1 MRMFRPLVTTLLVL
15 LLSAGCAM
23 MARYTLDQRYGRA
36 DPTRFDTPA
45 APREGISWHDD
56 VRPILDRRCVVC
68 HGCYDAPCQLKLTAW
83 EGVARGASKIKVY
96 DGGRLLEAR
105 PSRLFID
112 AQKASQWRTRDFHPV
127 LNERTP
133 TPQANRSASVLFRML
148 ELKRQHPLP
157 DVSVLPDTFDFS
169 LDRKQQC
176 ASIEEFDG
184 FERDYPLWGMP
195 YGLPALSESEQSTLV
210 AWLEQGAPFAGPAPL
225 PAEVV
230 QKVGAWEEFLNGES
244 LKEQLTSR
252 YLYEHLFLA
261 HLYFASDPAKH
272 YFRLV
277 RSGTPPGEPIREIAT
292 RRPYDAPGVSRVYYR
307 LTPERETLVAKTHM
321 PYSLS
326 PERMAL
332 WRGLFLQPGYS
343 VDALPSYAP
352 DIAGNP
358 FIAFRALPVKSRYR
372 FLIDEAQYTIMGFI
386 KGPVCRGQIA
396 LSVID
401 DRFWVFFVNP
411 DAFPAQAGTEFL
423 ERQSTHLGLPS
434 EKGSNALILAT
445 WLEYSR
451 LQEKYLRAKSKF
463 MERKL
468 DGASKVTLDLIW
480 DGGGNNPNAALTV
493 FRHFNSASV
502 VKGLVGD
509 HPKTAWVIGY
519 PLLERIHYLLVAG
532 FDVYG
537 NAGHQ
542 LNSRLY
548 MDFLRMEGE
557 FNFLTL
563 LPSDK
568 RDAVRNYWYRG
579 ASDSVK
585 KYLYGAKAWFNED
598 SGIDYRTDH
607 PQDELYELLAAR
619 LTPVLQHEFDLSTLD
634 NTGLRNDLED
644 LASVRGRSLS
654 LMPEATFLRLD
665 VEDGTSSYFTLLRN
679 TARSNVTHLMDE
691 KKALLPKEDTLTVV
705 PGFIGAYPNAFYAVP
720 RARLPEF
727 TARVRTLAAEQD
739 YRALVDRF
747 GIRRSNRSFW
757 NYSDALQQT
766 YANTMPGEAALFDYN
781 RLENR

>member
-1 MRMFRPLVTTLLVL
+1 MTLLT
-15 LLSAGCAM
+15 LSLAAGCAM
-23 MARYTLDQRYGRA
+23 MARYRLNERYGA
-36 DPTRFDTPA
+36 PDPTRYDSPA
-45 APREGISWHDD
+45 APRQGLSWRDD
-56 VRPILDRRCVVC
+56 IQPIVNHRCVVC
-68 HGCYDAPCQLKLTAW
+68 HGCYDAPCQLKLSAW
-83 EGVARGASKIKVY
+83 EGLARGASKQKVY
-96 DGGRLLEAR
+96 DGGRILEAA
-105 PSRLFID
+105 PTRLFID
-112 AQKASQWRTRDFHPV
+112 ARKPSEWRQRDFHPV
-127 LNERTP
+127 LNERSP
-133 TPQANRSASVLFRML
+133 SPQADRSASVLFRML

-157 DVSVLPDTFDFS
+157 DISVLPETFDFS

-176 ASIEEFDG
+176 ASIEEFDR

-195 YGLPALSESEQSTLV
+195 YGMPALSETERSTLV
-210 AWLEQGAPFAGPAPL
+210 KWLEQGAPFAGPVPL
-225 PAEVV
+225 SAEVAQEV
-230 QKVGAWEEFLNGES
+230 RAWEEFLNGDS
-244 LKEQLTSR
+244 LKQQLTSR

-261 HLYFASDPAKH
+261 HLYFESDPGKR
-272 YFRLV
+272 YLRLV
-277 RSGTPPGEPIREIAT
+277 RSSTPPGEPVREIAT
-292 RRPYDAPGVSRVYYR
+292 RRPYDDPGVSRVYYR

-332 WRGLFLQPGYS
+332 WHGLFLEPGYS

-352 DIAGNP
+352 DVAGNP
-358 FIAFRALPVKSRYR
+358 FIAFHALPVKARYQ
-372 FLIDEAQYTIMGFI
+372 FLIDEAQFTIMGFI

-396 LSVID
+396 LSVIE

-411 DAFPAQAGTEFL
+411 DAFSLQAGTEFL
-423 ERQSTHLGLPS
+423 ARQSTNLSLPS

-445 WLEYSR
+445 WLEYSH
-451 LQEKYLRAKSKF
+451 LQNDYLRAKSKF

-468 DGASKVTLDLIW
+468 HGAAKVTLDLIW

-493 FRHFNSASV
+493 FRHLNSASV

-619 LTPVLQHEFDLSTLD
+619 LAPVLQHEFDLSTLD
-634 NTGLRNDLED
+634 DTGLRNDLED
-644 LASVRGRSLS
+644 LASVQGRSLS

-665 VEDGTSSYFTLLRN
+665 AEDGKSTYFTLLRN

-691 KKALLPKEDTLTVV
+691 KKALLPEEDTLTVV
-705 PGFIGAYPNAFYAVP
+705 PDFIGAYPNALYVVP
-720 RARLPEF
+720 RASLSEF
-727 TARVRTLAAEQD
+727 TARVRALATDKD

-747 GIRRSNRSFW
+747 GIRRTNRSFW
-757 NYSDALQQT
+757 TYSDALQDA
-766 YANTMPGEAALFDYN
+766 YARTMPDEAALFDYN